1 MKTTTAS
8 RTFDRHDTKALRA
21 KLPSSPA
28 GRNGAATAAA
38 APALAMLD
46 AVPINVMFADRE
58 GVIRYINAASLATL
72 RRIEHLLP
80 VAADQVVGQSID
92 VFHRNPANVRRLLA
106 DPARLPLKTRI
117 ELGGEQLDLFVTA
130 VHGAGQQ
137 PLGTM
142 VTWDLATER
151 LKMETE
157 MAQIRSMVENAPV
170 NIIFA
175 DRDLVIRYL
184 NPASLKQLKALE
196 QYLPMPAEQIVGQS
210 IDVFHKNPAHQRRIV
225 GDPRNLPHRAQI
237 RVGPE
242 TLDLLVSPIY
252 DQNRTFLGPMVTWEV
267 VTEKIAAQQRER
279 EMMEN
284 LQSVL
289 AKVAENA
296 TAMSSSAEELSAVS
310 AQMNSSVEE
319 TSAQANVVSA
329 AAEEV
334 SKNVQ
339 TVAAGVEEMGASI
352 KEIAKNA
359 TDAARIATG
368 AVEVANATNQ
378 TISKLGQSSAEIG
391 QVIKVI
397 TTIAGQT
404 NLLALNATIEAA
416 RAGEAGKGFAVVA
429 NEVKELAKKTA
440 EATEDISR
448 KIEAI
453 QADTKGAVDAIKNI
467 TGVINQMNEIS
478 NSIASAV
485 EEQSATTS
493 EMARNVS
500 EAAKGSSEIAQSITS
515 VAQAAGSTKQG
526 AANTQSA
533 AEELARMAAE
543 LQALVSQFSRHG
555 DEANAAPSNAA
566 AKASEQAAGVRS
578 QPYRNGHTPTAARF

>member
-1 MKTTTAS
+1 MSSSTIAQPTQERSHTKGFRSRGTGGKTV
-8 RTFDRHDTKALRA
+8 R
-21 KLPSSPA
+21 P
-28 GRNGAATAAA
+28 NTAAA
-38 APALAMLD
+38 ERALAMLD
-46 AVPINVMFADRE
+46 AAPINVMFADCE
-58 GVIRYINAASLATL
+58 GVIRYVNRASLATL
-72 RRIEHLLP
+72 RRIEHLFP
-80 VAADQVVGQSID
+80 VRADEVVGQSID
-92 VFHRNPANVRRLLA
+92 LFHKNPAHVRRLLA
-106 DPARLPLKTRI
+106 DDERLPLKTRI
-117 ELGGEQLDLFVTA
+117 QVGSESLDLNVA
-130 VHGAGQQ
+130 AIYGEGEGR
-137 PLGTM
+137 LGTI
-142 VTWDLATER
+142 VTWELATER
-151 LKMETE
+151 VQMESE
-157 MAQIRSMVENAPV
+157 IAQIRSMVENAPINV
-170 NIIFA
+170 IFA
-175 DRDLVIRYL
+175 DKDLVIRYL
-184 NPASLKQLKALE
+184 NPASRKQLKALE
-196 QYLPMPAEQIVGQS
+196 QYLPIPVEQIVGQS

-242 TLDLLVSPIY
+242 TLDLLVSPIF
-252 DQNRTFLGPMVTWEV
+252 DQNRNFLGPMVTWEV
-267 VTEKIAAQQRER
+267 VTEKLAAQQRER

-289 AKVAENA
+289 AKVAENS

-310 AQMNSSVEE
+310 SQMNTSCEE
-319 TSAQANVVSA
+319 TYAQANVVSA

-352 KEIAKNA
+352 KEIARNA
-359 TDAARIATG
+359 TEAARIATS
-368 AVEVANATNQ
+368 AVDVANATNQ

-453 QADTKGAVDAIKNI
+453 QADTKGAIDAIKQI
-467 TGVINQMNEIS
+467 TSVINQMNEIS

-515 VAQAAGSTKQG
+515 VAQAAGNTKQG
-526 AANTQSA
+526 AASTQCA
-533 AEELARMAAE
+533 AEELARMAGE
-543 LQALVSQFSRHG
+543 LQSLVSQFSHQ
-555 DEANAAPSNAA
+555 DTASAEATTPAAAPADR
-566 AKASEQAAGVRS
+566 ASPRAS
-578 QPYRNGHTPTAARF
+578 LPHRNGRRPTAPAHS

>member
-1 MKTTTAS
+1 MKAS
-8 RTFDRHDTKALRA
+8 ISARTVERQGIKASHSKA
-21 KLPSSPA
+21 AASA
-28 GRNGAATAAA
+28 ARNGAMTAAQRCA
-38 APALAMLD
+38 AMLD

-58 GVIRYINAASLATL
+58 GVIRYVNGSSLATL

-80 VAADQVVGQSID
+80 VPAEQVVGQSID
-92 VFHRNPANVRRLLA
+92 VFHKNPAQVRRLLA
-106 DPARLPLKTRI
+106 DPSRLPFQTRI
-117 ELGGEQLDLFVTA
+117 EVGGESLALTVSA
-130 VHGAGQQ
+130 VYDGHHNH
-137 PLGTM
+137 LGTM
-142 VTWDLATER
+142 VSWELITER

-157 MAQIRSMVENAPV
+157 MAQIRSMVENAPINV
-170 NIIFA
+170 IFA
-175 DRDLVIRYL
+175 DKDLVIRYL
-184 NPASLKQLKALE
+184 NPASVKQLKALE
-196 QYLPMPAEQIVGQS
+196 QYLPVPVEQIVGQS

-237 RVGPE
+237 QVGPE
-242 TLDLLVSPIY
+242 TLDLLVSPIF
-252 DQNRTFLGPMVTWEV
+252 DQNRNFLGPMVTWEV
-267 VTEKIAAQQRER
+267 VTEKLAAQRRER

-289 AKVAENA
+289 AKVAENS
-296 TAMSSSAEELSAVS
+296 TAMSSSADELSAVS
-310 AQMNSSVEE
+310 GQMSADIEE
-319 TSAQANVVSA
+319 TAAQANVVSA

-352 KEIAKNA
+352 KEIARNA
-359 TDAARIATG
+359 TEAARIATE

-453 QADTKGAVDAIKNI
+453 QGDTKGAVEAIKNI

-515 VAQAAGSTKQG
+515 VAQTAASTKQG
-526 AANTQSA
+526 AANTRSA

-543 LQALVSQFSRHG
+543 LQALVSQFSHRGASPASATPPARHEEG
-555 DEANAAPSNAA
+555 GTP
-566 AKASEQAAGVRS
+566 GG
-578 QPYRNGHTPTAARF
+578 QPHRNGHKAAAASRF